1 MLTSNEIKNLKLAIS
16 SKQLVKY
23 SGLGLKCFAV
33 SKDIDGTL
41 RKVETENDIEILYL
55 VMLGNYF
62 LGVKNEL
69 GRSMYFDVDLNN
81 KSIVKV
87 VDFESEA

>member
-1 MLTSNEIKNLKLAIS
+1 MLNSNEIKNLILAIS
-16 SKQLVKY
+16 SKQLALY
-23 SGLGLKCFAV
+23 SNLGLKCFAV
-33 SKDIDGTL
+33 SKNIDGTL
-41 RKVETENDIEILYL
+41 KKVETDDHIDILYMI
-55 VMLGNYF
+55 MLGNYF

-69 GRSMYFDVDLNN
+69 GKSMYFDVDLNN